1 MPSNQIKENKAM
13 EVGSLVAT
21 TRSIP
26 VITDEMPM
34 FDTPIDCDD
43 LPEGSVGI
51 ILKRPTL
58 DKPRQFLVSFVGS
71 QELWVFHSEI
81 EPYHMREKN
90 V

>member
-1 MPSNQIKENKAM
+1 MPSNQIKENKVM

-26 VITDEMPM
+26 VITDDMPM
-34 FDTPIDCDD
+34 FDTPTDCSD

-51 ILKRPTL
+51 ILKRPTR
-58 DKPRQFLVSFVGS
+58 DKPRQFLVSFVGN
-71 QELWVFHSEI
+71 QEHWMFHNEI